1 MNLKRTFMN
10 DARMS
15 KKITQGEL
23 AIEVGT
29 TRGHIAHIEN
39 GTRDPSVVL
48 AKELASV
55 LGLDWTIFFETKCV
69 VSKQSGSKLQLN
81 RKKKEKIK
89 RRPYTQKEREYIC
102 KFADYDD
109 LKSIA
114 EALDRTPKAIKDQI
128 SLLKKSELFEQ
139 YKKRY
144 DERQARTVG

>member
-1 MNLKRTFMN
+1 MQQKSVPLVATLLILKMEPETR
-10 DARMS
+10 ALYWQ
-15 KKITQGEL
+15 KKSR
-23 AIEVGT
+23 VFW
-29 TRGHIAHIEN
+29 
-39 GTRDPSVVL
+39 
-48 AKELASV
+48 
-55 LGLDWTIFFETKCV
+55 DWIGQFFFETKCV
-69 VSKQSGSKLQLN
+69 VSKQNKLHLT